1 MLLVTDL
8 DIDDLHRSRASGS
21 VRPGSDRRR
30 DLFEFR
36 AHLRNDPDEPGLSE
50 SLPFDLEQ
58 DSDSE

>member
-1 MLLVTDL
+1 VTDL

-21 VRPGSDRRR
+21 VRPRLDRRR

-50 SLPFDLEQ
+50 SLPFDLETE
-58 DSDSE
+58 SE